1 MSGCLWKIQLTPQL
15 ELNCIRTVLSSAISL
30 GCCPTDDFSQ
40 RNVLGKMQVN
50 LFHAVS
56 YHRKQLQFVHQF
68 GKTKKTLFTVFLQYT
83 IQKFEVSN
91 AHQGCIHLI

>member
-1 MSGCLWKIQLTPQL
+1 
-15 ELNCIRTVLSSAISL
+15 
-30 GCCPTDDFSQ
+30 
-40 RNVLGKMQVN
+40 MQVN

-91 AHQGCIHLI
+91 AHQGCIHLIWNAVWTVTLWDISLLLFSILIYLKM